1 MSNLNQKSS
10 DGGLNLMFVNIPTD
24 VLLQICTGAVIG
36 VVVGGKA
43 LEETLCAIGQAS
55 EEVFR
60 GDRLPVL
67 KFPAETEVDS

>member
-10 DGGLNLMFVNIPTD
+10 DDGLNLMFFNIPTH
-24 VLLQICTGAVIG
+24 VLLQICTGGVIG

-43 LEETLCAIGQAS
+43 LEETLLAIGQAS

>member
-1 MSNLNQKSS
+1 
-10 DGGLNLMFVNIPTD
+10 MFFNIPTD
-24 VLLQICTGAVIG
+24 VLLQVCTGAVIG

-43 LEETLCAIGQAS
+43 LEETLLAIGQAS

-67 KFPAETEVDS
+67 KFPAETESDSWDNAYLE